1 MRVMVADDDD
11 MEVSQARKLH
21 EKHDRV
27 KGKGTFEGRPWSL
40 YEGYEIIL
48 LHQVEAL
55 IRLGA
60 HPRLKD
66 LVFKLWVNYLH
77 KLDVAFTDE
86 PSPCEVL
93 QKMDRQREKFRGT
106 TRKPRVKNVLS
117 RKSLKQTVG
126 VSQKKVEKQ
135 LDREALQET
144 LIDEEF
150 DDGENPVELKGN
162 VESDLDWSSG
172 DEDVEENEWGRYRR
186 KLHNR
191 DVHKVKM
198 ASTACLCYLGL
209 MFTNPATTIADIVRW
224 IRTDKLPYRNAALLL
239 PEEMKFCLNDW
250 KCFGMGTIP
259 SSENLRLDT
268 GRLAVF
274 LNLANIPNYPLL
286 LLLHKYILQLDLP
299 AEIHGYAA
307 NILHAT
313 FPTTAYELNEKR
325 KKLPFWEGMAMASI
339 ILTLKLFLGVNDST
353 ERLMSSSSCQ
363 LQGYTDQKLFVWDDW
378 VKHIKEKQLLL
389 DIRSNLGHGRVEDDT
404 VDALIHRVEAIQYSD
419 THGRLYKRDVRESL
433 KQPFT
438 ELAERWAQTDSGSHR
453 NQPSNKVNTDHS
465 DTKND
470 PSLVFSSSWV
480 SKVSREKRMEKL
492 GEKIEE
498 DATHL
503 KHSTIEHLVNPEC
516 FTSSLNNPD
525 TSVDPFINDFDES
538 FESPEKRP
546 KTYGNSHGVTRGNF
560 RSDGGNAF
568 TMMTEKTKCEAILAR
583 LTDLKDKLASSANT
597 CVTQS
602 VSYNWLLGVC
612 SELIESEADLVHME
626 LGKLEVKL
634 LGGQA
639 GSSTRKTLYHLAK
652 AEKVHFN
659 NKPAFL

>member
-1 MRVMVADDDD
+1 MIILKDMRVMVADDDD

-21 EKHDRV
+21 EKHDR
-27 KGKGTFEGRPWSL
+27 
-40 YEGYEIIL
+40 
-48 LHQVEAL
+48 
-55 IRLGA
+55 
-60 HPRLKD
+60 
-66 LVFKLWVNYLH
+66 
-77 KLDVAFTDE
+77 
-86 PSPCEVL
+86 
-93 QKMDRQREKFRGT
+93 
-106 TRKPRVKNVLS
+106 
-117 RKSLKQTVG
+117 
-126 VSQKKVEKQ
+126 
-135 LDREALQET
+135 DREALQET

-172 DEDVEENEWGRYRR
+172 DEDVEEKEWGRYRR

-191 DVHKVKM
+191 DVHK
-198 ASTACLCYLGL
+198 
-209 MFTNPATTIADIVRW
+209 
-224 IRTDKLPYRNAALLL
+224 
-239 PEEMKFCLNDW
+239 
-250 KCFGMGTIP
+250 GTIP

-274 LNLANIPNYPLL
+274 LNLANIPNYPLI

-353 ERLMSSSSCQ
+353 ER
-363 LQGYTDQKLFVWDDW
+363 
-378 VKHIKEKQLLL
+378 
-389 DIRSNLGHGRVEDDT
+389 HGRVEDDT

-453 NQPSNKVNTDHS
+453 NQPSNKINTDHS

-546 KTYGNSHGVTRGNF
+546 KTY
-560 RSDGGNAF
+560 DGGNAF

-612 SELIESEADLVHME
+612 SELIENFKDVAFINMKNTTITPGREKLIIAHKYQKSVEKQHVLNIKLLLYTEVNTYSSLSVEIINFDMIWFGNYKCSSRYKNNADLY
-626 LGKLEVKL
+626 
-634 LGGQA
+634 
-639 GSSTRKTLYHLAK
+639 STKYNLI
-652 AEKVHFN
+652 
-659 NKPAFL
+659 

>member
-1 MRVMVADDDD
+1 MIILKDMRVMVADDDD

-21 EKHDRV
+21 EKHDR
-27 KGKGTFEGRPWSL
+27 
-40 YEGYEIIL
+40 
-48 LHQVEAL
+48 
-55 IRLGA
+55 
-60 HPRLKD
+60 
-66 LVFKLWVNYLH
+66 
-77 KLDVAFTDE
+77 
-86 PSPCEVL
+86 
-93 QKMDRQREKFRGT
+93 
-106 TRKPRVKNVLS
+106 
-117 RKSLKQTVG
+117 
-126 VSQKKVEKQ
+126 
-135 LDREALQET
+135 DREALQET

-172 DEDVEENEWGRYRR
+172 DEDVEENEWGRYR
-186 KLHNR
+186 
-191 DVHKVKM
+191 
-198 ASTACLCYLGL
+198 
-209 MFTNPATTIADIVRW
+209 
-224 IRTDKLPYRNAALLL
+224 
-239 PEEMKFCLNDW
+239 
-250 KCFGMGTIP
+250 GTIP

-353 ERLMSSSSCQ
+353 ER
-363 LQGYTDQKLFVWDDW
+363 
-378 VKHIKEKQLLL
+378 
-389 DIRSNLGHGRVEDDT
+389 HGRVEDDT

-612 SELIESEADLVHME
+612 SELIEILNIKLLLYTEVNTYSSLSVEIINFDMIWFGNYKCSSRYKNNADLY
-626 LGKLEVKL
+626 
-634 LGGQA
+634 
-639 GSSTRKTLYHLAK
+639 STKYNLI
-652 AEKVHFN
+652 
-659 NKPAFL
+659 